1 MTLLPQRVL
10 AHAQQHPD
18 AIAVRQWDRSLTYAE
33 LATAATGLAATLRTH
48 GVGPETPVGL
58 CQRRTPE
65 MIVGL
70 LGIMLAG
77 GVYLPLELSHPRHRR
92 DAILADARPT
102 LVLVD
107 DDGEKALAH
116 HSIPRLRQE
125 SATDAS
131 PVEIDPDNL
140 AFLMYT
146 SGSTGE
152 PKGVALE
159 HGGLIAHLE
168 AAAEWVGL
176 DRNARVLAFASCGF
190 DLSLHE
196 IGVALAFGA
205 EAALIA
211 EADRLDPVRL
221 HEFLRAHEVSY
232 ANLPVSVLPLV
243 EPHGLPALTVLG
255 TGSEAP
261 GPEQVARWTVP
272 GRRFLNSYGPT
283 ETTVMVS
290 SFDARGEWTR
300 PIPIGRALGEHGLH
314 VVDEKLRP
322 VPAGTPGELLISG
335 AGLARGYLG
344 RPGFTAE
351 RFIADPFGSGGRA
364 YRTGDLVRRNADGDL
379 EFLGRLDR
387 QVKIRG
393 QRVELGEIETALRA
407 HPEVRHA
414 VADTVSGTVVAF
426 CVPETVEPSE
436 LREYCASRLSAAM
449 VPTRVF
455 CLPELP
461 LLASHKVDLNRLR
474 ELVAREPAP
483 AGAAD
488 EPLPAVVARVW
499 RGLLG
504 EGEDFFA
511 SGGHSL
517 TAMTMVAFLR
527 AELGRDVGV
536 GDIYQSRTLAG
547 LTERVAQAA
556 RTDEIEL
563 TTGHPPALS
572 SGQRRLWF
580 LDQLAPGSAAYNTP
594 MARRLRGPV
603 DLARLQA
610 ALTAV
615 LARHEVLRWRF
626 PADGGTPRAVADPPF
641 VLSLP
646 VLDTSVERIQ
656 SELDAEAT
664 APFDLAGGPLV
675 RAMLLRL
682 APDDHVLAI
691 TFHHAVFDGWSLEP
705 FCRDL
710 SAAYT
715 GELPPLPVS
724 YADYAAWRSERD
736 RRRSAEDLQ
745 WWREHLSD
753 APTVLDLPRDHP
765 RPPAQT
771 HRGALVKGQ
780 LGQDL
785 STAVEALAST
795 VDTTSSVVLFAA
807 FAELLHRVTGRDDL
821 VLGTPVADRG
831 HVAFHDLVGFFVEI
845 APLRC
850 RADETRNFADT
861 VRRAAAE
868 FVAALAHPAAPLER
882 IVAELRVPRESTRG
896 PLVQVLFNVY
906 GFAPGEL
913 VLPGVA
919 TETLPAGQPGSAFD
933 LTVYVERH
941 EDGFGVELLYDRA
954 LYESDR
960 IDRLLAAYLEW
971 IAALVTT
978 GEKPALD
985 PSLSKGIREAAASDE
1000 PAVKESTWSDTER
1013 ELARLWT
1020 EVLDGRPVAVADNF
1034 FDLGGTSFALTVLH
1048 GRIERQWG
1056 GRARLVDLFRYPTV
1070 RAFAAFLDG
1079 QAADTA
1085 LEAADRRAR
1094 ARRNRAQTRGGRSWA
1109 SR

>member
-10 AHAQQHPD
+10 AHARQRPD
-18 AIAVRQWDRSLTYAE
+18 AVAVRQWDRRLTYGE
-33 LATAATGLAATLRTH
+33 LATAATGLAAVLRAR
-48 GVGPETPVGL
+48 GVGLETPVGL
-58 CQRRTPE
+58 CQRRTPDL
-65 MIVGL
+65 IVGL

-92 DAILADARPT
+92 DAILADARPK

-107 DDGEKALAH
+107 AHGEEALAH

-125 SATDAS
+125 GAGKAS
-131 PVEIDPDNL
+131 PVEIAPGNL
-140 AFLMYT
+140 ACLMYT

-152 PKGVALE
+152 PKGVALG
-159 HGGLIAHLE
+159 HGGLAAHLD

-176 DRNARVLAFASCGF
+176 DPDARVSAFASCGF

-205 EAALIA
+205 EVALIS

-232 ANLPVSVLPLV
+232 ANLPVSLLPLV

-261 GPEQVARWTVP
+261 GPEQVARWTGP

-283 ETTVMVS
+283 EATVMVS

-300 PIPIGRALGEHGLH
+300 PIPIGGALGEHGLH
-314 VVDEKLRP
+314 VVDERLRL

-344 RPGFTAE
+344 RPGLTAQ

-364 YRTGDLVRRNADGDL
+364 YRTGDLVRRTGSGDL

-407 HPEVRHA
+407 HPGVRHA
-414 VADTVSGTVVAF
+414 VVDTVRGAVVAF
-426 CVPETVEPSE
+426 CVPETVEPSA
-436 LREYCASRLSAAM
+436 LREYCAGRLPAAM

-455 CLPELP
+455 CLPEFP
-461 LLASHKVDLNRLR
+461 LLASHKVDLSRLR
-474 ELVAREPAP
+474 ELAAAGPGPVGAP
-483 AGAAD
+483 D
-488 EPLPAVVARVW
+488 EPLPAAVARVW
-499 RGLLG
+499 QRMLG
-504 EGEDFFA
+504 VGEDFFDA
-511 SGGHSL
+511 GGHSL
-517 TAMTMVAFLR
+517 TAMTMTAALR
-527 AELGRDVGV
+527 AEVGRDVGV
-536 GDIYQSRTLAG
+536 GDIYRGRTLAG
-547 LTERVAQAA
+547 LIERVERAA

-563 TTGHPPALS
+563 TTGHPPELS
-572 SGQRRLWF
+572 PGQRRLWF
-580 LDQLAPGSAAYNTP
+580 LDRLAPGSAAYNTP
-594 MARRLRGPV
+594 LARRLRGPV
-603 DLARLQA
+603 DPVRLQA
-610 ALTAV
+610 ALNAV

-626 PADGGTPRAVADPPF
+626 PADGGLPRAVADPPSA
-641 VLSLP
+641 LPLP
-646 VLDTSVERIQ
+646 VVDLSADQ
-656 SELDAEAT
+656 LQPELDAEAT
-664 APFDLAGGPLV
+664 APFDLASGPLV
-675 RAMLLRL
+675 RAKLLRL

-691 TFHHAVFDGWSLEP
+691 TFHHAVFDGWSLQP

-715 GELPPLPVS
+715 GELAPLPVG
-724 YADYAAWRSERD
+724 YADYPAWRSERD
-736 RRRSAEDLQ
+736 RRRSAEDLA

-753 APTVLDLPRDHP
+753 APTVLDLPRDHS
-765 RPPAQT
+765 RPSAQA
-771 HRGALVKGQ
+771 HRGALVRGR
-780 LGQDL
+780 LDPEV
-785 STAVEALAST
+785 SAAVEELAANL
-795 VDTTSSVVLFAA
+795 DTTSSVVLFAA
-807 FAELLHRVTGRDDL
+807 FAELLHGVTGRDDL

-850 RADETRNFADT
+850 RADDARSFADT
-861 VRRAAAE
+861 VRGAAAE

-882 IVAELRVPRESTRG
+882 IIAELRVPRESTRG

-941 EDGFGVELLYDRA
+941 ADGFGVELLYDPA

-971 IAALVTT
+971 IAALTAT
-978 GEKPALD
+978 GEKPPLD
-985 PSLSKGIREAAASDE
+985 PMLSRGIREI
-1000 PAVKESTWSDTER
+1000 PATQLPEADHGAWSDTER
-1013 ELARLWT
+1013 ELVRMWA
-1020 EVLDGRPVAVADNF
+1020 EVLDGRTAGISDNF
-1034 FDLGGTSFALTVLH
+1034 FDLGGTSFALIVLH
-1048 GRIERQWG
+1048 GRIERRWG
-1056 GRARLVDLFRYPTV
+1056 SRARLVDLFRYPTV

-1094 ARRNRAQTRGGRSWA
+1094 ARRTRAQTRGGRSWA

>member
-1 MTLLPQRVL
+1 MILLPQRVL
-10 AHAQQHPD
+10 AHARQRPGTV
-18 AIAVRQWDRSLTYAE
+18 AVRQWDRRLTYGE
-33 LATAATGLAATLRTH
+33 LAAAAAGVAATLRAR

-58 CQRRTPE
+58 CQRRTPD
-65 MIVGL
+65 MVVGF
-70 LGIMLAG
+70 LGILLAG
-77 GVYLPLELSHPRHRR
+77 GVYLPLELSHPRQRR
-92 DAILADARPT
+92 DAILADARPA
-102 LVLVD
+102 LVIVD
-107 DDGEKALAH
+107 DDGEEALAH
-116 HSIPRLRQE
+116 HSIPRIRQE
-125 SATDAS
+125 AQGTAD
-131 PVEIDPDNL
+131 PVEVAPENL
-140 AFLMYT
+140 ACLMYT

-152 PKGVALE
+152 PKGVALG
-159 HGGLIAHLE
+159 HGGLVAHLD

-196 IGVALAFGA
+196 IGVALALGA
-205 EAALIA
+205 EVALIPEA
-211 EADRLDPVRL
+211 ERLDPVRL
-221 HEFLRAHEVSY
+221 HEFLRVHEVSY

-261 GPEQVARWTVP
+261 GPEQVARWTGP

-283 ETTVMVS
+283 EATVMVS

-314 VVDEKLRP
+314 VVDEKLRA
-322 VPAGTPGELLISG
+322 VPAGVPGELLVSG
-335 AGLARGYLG
+335 VGLARGYSG
-344 RPGFTAE
+344 RPGLTAE
-351 RFIADPFGSGGRA
+351 RFIADPFGAGGRA
-364 YRTGDLVRRNADGDL
+364 YRTGDLVRRTADGDL

-414 VADTVSGTVVAF
+414 VADTVSGSVVAF
-426 CVPETVEPSE
+426 CVPETADPAA
-436 LREYCASRLSAAM
+436 LREHCAGRLPAAM
-449 VPTRVF
+449 VPARVF
-455 CLPELP
+455 CLAEMP
-461 LLASHKVDLNRLR
+461 LLASHKVDLSRLR
-474 ELVAREPAP
+474 ELVPPDPER
-483 AGAAD
+483 AGTPD
-488 EPLPAVVARVW
+488 ESLPAVVTRLW
-499 RGLLG
+499 RRMLG

-517 TAMTMVAFLR
+517 TAMTMAAALR

-536 GDIYQSRTLAG
+536 GDIYQSRTLAR
-547 LTERVAQAA
+547 LVERVATAA

-572 SGQRRLWF
+572 PGQRRLWF
-580 LDQLAPGSAAYNTP
+580 LDQLAPGSAAYNTS
-594 MARRLRGPV
+594 MARRLRGPL
-603 DLARLQA
+603 DSENLRA

-626 PADGGTPRAVADPPF
+626 PSDGGTPRAVADPPSA
-641 VLSLP
+641 LPLP
-646 VLDTSVERIQ
+646 VVDVSADRLQ
-656 SELDAEAT
+656 AELDAEAT
-664 APFDLAGGPLV
+664 APFDLARGPLV
-675 RAMLLRL
+675 RAKLLRL
-682 APDDHVLAI
+682 APEDHVLAI
-691 TFHHAVFDGWSLEP
+691 TFHHAVFDGWSLQP

-710 SAAYT
+710 SAACT
-715 GELPPLPVS
+715 GELAPLPVS
-724 YADYAAWRSERD
+724 YADYPAWRSERD
-736 RRRSAEDLQ
+736 RRRSAEDLA
-745 WWREHLSD
+745 WWREHLAD

-765 RPPAQT
+765 RPPAQA
-771 HRGALVKGQ
+771 HRGALVQGR
-780 LGQDL
+780 LDGDV
-785 STAVEALAST
+785 SAAVEALAST

-831 HVAFHDLVGFFVEI
+831 HVAFHDVVGFFVEI

-850 RADETRNFADT
+850 RADDTRSFADT
-861 VRRAAAE
+861 VRGAAAE

-913 VLPGVA
+913 VLPGVS

-941 EDGFGVELLYDRA
+941 EDGFSVEFLYDRA
-954 LYESDR
+954 LYEADR

-971 IAALVTT
+971 IAALATT
-978 GEKPALD
+978 GEKPPLD
-985 PSLSKGIREAAASDE
+985 PSLSQGIREVQAARE
-1000 PAVKESTWSDTER
+1000 PEPEAGTWSSTER
-1013 ELARLWT
+1013 ELAGLWA
-1020 EVLDGRPVAVADNF
+1020 EVLDGRPAGVADNF

-1048 GRIERQWG
+1048 GRIERRWG
-1056 GRARLVDLFRYPTV
+1056 SRARLVDLFRYPTV

-1094 ARRNRAQTRGGRSWA
+1094 ARRARAQTRGGRSWA